1 MRVELRITSGSR
13 AGQRELFEK
22 SVISIGR
29 HPLSDLRF
37 DAERDPDASSK
48 HAEIRVL
55 GNKATIR
62 DLGST
67 NGTFVNGQRIDGER
81 ALFDGDL
88 LAFGREGPAVE
99 FHVAEEG
106 APSEKP
112 AVRSGAV
119 NAPPPQLPPQVPP
132 QVPRPAAPSGAPRRD
147 TVARI
152 ADAVQQETGALRK
165 MVIALVALVVI
176 GVGVAYWFVRNER
189 SLAQARIDELL
200 HRNDSLAAAFETT
213 VASMKG
219 RVAGLDS
226 ALAASKQETD
236 AIRSR
241 IEGERG
247 KGSGANVE
255 ELASRLAVAEQH
267 QRALV
272 SAGSVDYEAIAA
284 KNGPAIVFI
293 AVQEANDSLMSG
305 SGFNVAPSGLIVTN
319 RHVVQ
324 DGEGR
329 AAKRVKV
336 IFDNTHGA
344 WKSAHVVKVSA
355 TDELAFIKI
364 DDAGTYPVVAGI
376 AKDGAVR
383 VGSPVAL
390 MGYPLGTST
399 AGMGGDINK
408 LIPKSTLALGTVS
421 KVLTDTLQ
429 FDAYAAPGSS
439 GSAVFDA
446 RGFVVGVLFG
456 GQVESN
462 GRIVYAV
469 PAGRLTAQLPT
480 EASGIVR

>member
-13 AGQRELFEK
+13 AGQRELFDK

-29 HPLSDLRF
+29 HPLNDLRF

-48 HAEIRVL
+48 HAEIRIL
-55 GNKATIR
+55 GDKATIR
-62 DLGST
+62 DLEST
-67 NGTFVNGQRIDGER
+67 NGTFVNGQQVAGER

-99 FHVAEEG
+99 FHVVKEG
-106 APSEKP
+106 APRPDK
-112 AVRSGAV
+112 
-119 NAPPPQLPPQVPP
+119 APPAQAPKAAQPAAQ
-132 QVPRPAAPSGAPRRD
+132 PAAPRASQRRD

-152 ADAVQQETGALRK
+152 ADAVEERTSMLRK
-165 MVIALVALVVI
+165 MVVALVLLFVA
-176 GVGVAYWFVRNER
+176 GAGGAYWIVRHETT
-189 SLAQARIDELL
+189 LAQVRVDELL

-236 AIRSR
+236 MIRSR
-241 IEGERG
+241 IQGERG
-247 KGSGANVE
+247 KGSSAKVE

-272 SAGSVDYEAIAA
+272 SAGNVDYEAIAA

-305 SGFNVAPSGLIVTN
+305 SGFNVEPSGLIVTN

-324 DGEGR
+324 DGDGR

-336 IFDNTHGA
+336 IFDNTRGA

-364 DDAGTYPVVAGI
+364 DDAGTYPVVAGV
-376 AKDGAVR
+376 ANDGAVR

-408 LIPKSTLALGTVS
+408 LSPKSTLALGTIS
-421 KVLTDTLQ
+421 KVLADTLQ

-456 GQVESN
+456 GLTESN

-469 PAGRLTAQLPT
+469 PARKLAAQLPS
-480 EASGIVR
+480 EAGAIVR